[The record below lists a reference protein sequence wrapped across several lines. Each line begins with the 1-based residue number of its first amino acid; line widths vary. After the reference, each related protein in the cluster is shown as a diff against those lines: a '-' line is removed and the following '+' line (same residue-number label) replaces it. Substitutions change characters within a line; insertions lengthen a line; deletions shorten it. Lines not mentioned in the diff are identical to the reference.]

1 MRTIEELKRK
11 IKNTQDLASVVR
23 TMKALAAVN
32 IREYERTTRSV
43 LDYNRIIEMGFQI
56 VLREGTEGML
66 AGNFKPGES
75 LGAIVY
81 GSDQGMVG
89 QFNEQAASYAI
100 RTMDELGI
108 VKEDRLVLAM
118 GERIHQSLKGM
129 EQPVDN
135 ILSLPGS
142 ASGITSLVLETLI
155 IIDDWLEKKKIKQI
169 ILFYNQPVSGA
180 SYNPNMKYILPI
192 DLEWLRSLQHKKW
205 DSRSLPF
212 YSMDR
217 DRLLSSIIHEYLF
230 VSLYRASAESLA
242 SENASRLASM
252 QAAEKNIKERLEELN
267 KQYHHQRQS
276 SITSELL
283 DIVSGFKVLMNNR

>member
-11 IKNTQDLASVVR
+11 IKSTQDLASVVR

-32 IREYERTTRSV
+32 IREYERATRSV
-43 LDYNRIIEMGFQI
+43 SYYNRIIEMGFQI

-66 AGNFKPGES
+66 AGDFKSGES

-89 QFNEQAASYAI
+89 QFNEQAASHAVQI
-100 RTMDELGI
+100 MDEMGI
-108 VKEDRLVLAM
+108 MRKDRLVLAL

-135 ILSLPGS
+135 ILPLPGS
-142 ASGITSLVLETLI
+142 VGGITSLVLDALI
-155 IIDDWLEKKKIKQI
+155 IIDGWLEKKKIEQI
-169 ILFYNQPVSGA
+169 ILFYNKPASGA
-180 SYNPNMKYILPI
+180 SYNPHMNYLLPI
-192 DLEWLRSLQHKKW
+192 DPEWLRSLQQRKW
-205 DSRSLPF
+205 ESRSLPF
-212 YSMDR
+212 YSMER

-230 VSLYRASAESLA
+230 VSLYRTFAESLA

-252 QAAEKNIKERLEELN
+252 QAAEKNIEERLEELN

-283 DIVSGFKVLMNNR
+283 DIVSGFEVLMNDR